1 MYCLFYNKSLVQSK
15 TAAVFYTK
23 SQEQSANKTEQPR
36 CFTKDYTNIS
46 ILVELALSVALTPS
60 FQKVTRVWSS
70 RERNNLLNLKRLHCT
85 QYILNRYDLIFI
97 QKNAYQLFLTCVCED
112 SLTPSTLQSRTPR
125 HVFNED
131 LSLWWKGSHQSH
143 TIIVGKQVFIVWDKM
158 IEIRTWQSGKMFLKV
173 KKKF

>member
-23 SQEQSANKTEQPR
+23 SQEQSANKTEQPS

-70 RERNNLLNLKRLHCT
+70 RERNNLLNLKRLHGT

-97 QKNAYQLFLTCVCED
+97 QKTLISSFLHVSVKIHWHRQRRKVELLDMSSMRTYLFDERPPIKVIQLLLENRY
-112 SLTPSTLQSRTPR
+112 SL
-125 HVFNED
+125 F
-131 LSLWWKGSHQSH
+131 
-143 TIIVGKQVFIVWDKM
+143 
-158 IEIRTWQSGKMFLKV
+158 EIKW
-173 KKKF
+173 